1 MNEDP
6 IKSRWARA
14 FMNQMQSAAL
24 LASLPHSSLASV
36 KESGSPCAWAPLLG
50 EVLPTLHCPAGF
62 AVRCLGLAGT
72 VQAMSSFPVSWVQK
86 DQHGSSLLWDSGSE
100 RMQLARSRQ
109 KFLQAEGGS
118 WEEFSLLST
127 VICWEVCA
135 PERVL
140 TWRIVTAL
148 TLSVSWRGRA
158 AVAGRVQTQPGRICS
173 GRSGRSG
180 IAFPWGTTLRRA
192 STLCSM
198 KEKKMRW

>member
-1 MNEDP
+1 
-6 IKSRWARA
+6 
-14 FMNQMQSAAL
+14 MNQIKSAAL

-36 KESGSPCAWAPLLG
+36 KESGSPFACCPLLG

-86 DQHGSSLLWDSGSE
+86 DQHGSSLLWDSGLE

-127 VICWEVCA
+127 VICWEKVCA

-140 TWRIVTAL
+140 TWRIVNTL

-158 AVAGRVQTQPGRICS
+158 AVVAGRVQTQPGHICS

-180 IAFPWGTTLRRA
+180 IAFPWGITLRRA
-192 STLCSM
+192 STLCST